1 MSAAPK
7 PLPTRMTVAEF
18 LEWCPQD
25 GQRWE
30 LIDGE
35 PRAMAPAKIAHAVL
49 QNELGALLRN
59 HLLDRGL
66 PCMALA
72 NPGIIPRIRAG
83 MNVRIPDL
91 AVTCAPL
98 ALTDPHLTDP
108 VLVVEILSPSNEA
121 ETWANVWAYTTIPTV
136 REILVLHTVTM
147 RAELL
152 RRDPAGDWPPEPAQV
167 TEGDTLTLASI
178 GGFATPLPALY
189 RTAPPPR
196 LG

>member
-1 MSAAPK
+1 MSAALK
-7 PLPTRMTVAEF
+7 PPPNRMTVAEF
-18 LEWCPQD
+18 LEWCPED

-35 PRAMAPAKIAHAVL
+35 PRARAHRPIGPGAI
-49 QNELGALLRN
+49 QAEFGALISN
-59 HLLDRGL
+59 HLLARRL
-66 PCMALA
+66 PCTTLTF
-72 NPGIIPRIRAG
+72 PGIIPRIRAG
-83 MNVRIPDL
+83 LNFRIPDL
-91 AVTCAPL
+91 AVTCGPI

-121 ETWANVWAYTTIPTV
+121 ETWANVWAYTTIPSM

-178 GGFATPLPALY
+178 GGFTTPLPALY

>member
-1 MSAAPK
+1 MSAARK

-18 LEWCPQD
+18 LEWCPED

-30 LIDGE
+30 LIDGV
-35 PRAMAPAKIAHAVL
+35 PRARAPRPIGPGAIQA
-49 QNELGALLRN
+49 EFGALISN
-59 HLLDRGL
+59 HLLARDL
-66 PCMALA
+66 PCTALTF
-72 NPGIIPRIRAG
+72 PGIIPRIRAG
-83 MNVRIPDL
+83 MNFRIPDL
-91 AVTCAPL
+91 AVTCTPFASDD
-98 ALTDPHLTDP
+98 THLTDP
-108 VLVVEILSPSNEA
+108 VLVVEILSPSNQA
-121 ETWANVWAYTTIPTV
+121 ETWANVWTYTTIPTV